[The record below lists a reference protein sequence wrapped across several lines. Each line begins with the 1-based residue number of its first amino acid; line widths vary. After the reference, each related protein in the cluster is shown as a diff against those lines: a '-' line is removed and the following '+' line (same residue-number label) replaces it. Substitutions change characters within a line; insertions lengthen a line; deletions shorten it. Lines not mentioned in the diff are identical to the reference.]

1 MKNANLLFT
10 YLEVYSLRKNNVL
23 HSQNLHSVML
33 YLDILLHKIYS
44 KELAQTINNKKCQ
57 LREFSKVHPFCFC
70 IRLIASILIRA
81 HIFLAEE
88 KRNLGTEK
96 NIDGMIKAFSFLLL
110 YNALSICTLAF
121 LCRGLA
127 HETMPD

>member
-44 KELAQTINNKKCQ
+44 KELA
-57 LREFSKVHPFCFC
+57 
-70 IRLIASILIRA
+70 
-81 HIFLAEE
+81 
-88 KRNLGTEK
+88 
-96 NIDGMIKAFSFLLL
+96 
-110 YNALSICTLAF
+110 
-121 LCRGLA
+121 
-127 HETMPD
+127 